1 MFAHSVVGGD
11 AGNRFCGLLFDF
23 FDADVQHVLFYHF
36 LHLRA
41 VAVHDLGAHQGHE
54 VHHVA
59 FEVCHALEEVV
70 GFASEDVFDVHLFDF
85 VGALDAHLAF
95 LLCHRLE
102 VVEGRFFDEDFFV
115 AEEHLPVGELVGG
128 VLEDEVFGVVF
139 EVLFCFAL
147 HEVVPPVAV
156 LLNLEKFADELFEGT
171 AVDVTQFA
179 NKD

>member
-11 AGNRFCGLLFDF
+11 AGDGFGGLLLDF
-23 FDADVQHVLFYHF
+23 FDADVQHVLLDYF

-41 VAVHDLGAHQGHE
+41 VAVHDLGTHQRHE

-59 FEVCHALEEVV
+59 FEVGHALEEVV

-102 VVEGRFFDEDFFV
+102 VVEG
-115 AEEHLPVGELVGG
+115 
-128 VLEDEVFGVVF
+128 
-139 EVLFCFAL
+139 
-147 HEVVPPVAV
+147 
-156 LLNLEKFADELFEGT
+156 
-171 AVDVTQFA
+171 
-179 NKD
+179 